1 MAAQQIFYDLLGV
14 ARDAS
19 PEDIKKAYKRA
30 ALQHHPDKGGDT
42 EKFKECN
49 IAAETLTD
57 ERKRAAYDA
66 ALLRNRSRDGLK
78 AQFSSAAREDS
89 KEREPPARPVNSSVP
104 PPVARPPRPP
114 PTGAVE
120 IPSDPSSLS
129 VRELKD
135 LLTALGLNHE
145 ACVEKADLLAVL
157 QSRKDR
163 RSNSSTTPGGS
174 FSSAAEEKPSTPR
187 SRGSAAAPPS
197 GPTVPGPRALRIKA
211 LSLGSGGV
219 GKSTLI
225 KRYCEGRFVQK
236 YITTIGIDYGVKP
249 VKLNGHDLKVNFFD
263 TSGGDEFK
271 EIRVEFYEK
280 SNAVMLVYDVT
291 NRKSFAEL
299 DLWIEEARSRGCPVS
314 RKHKSAGDMPFVAL
328 CGNKTDLP
336 KRVVSKAD
344 GVDFAAEH
352 GMHYF
357 ETSASSGENVV
368 ESMNF
373 LFEKVLNHHAEMRRK
388 LAAGA

>member
-1 MAAQQIFYDLLGV
+1 MSSEQKFYDLLGV
-14 ARDAS
+14 ARDATL
-19 PEDIKKAYKRA
+19 EDIKKAYKKA

-42 EKFKECN
+42 EVFKECN

-66 ALLRNRSRDGLK
+66 ALLRSRSRDGLK
-78 AQFSSAAREDS
+78 AQFAQRDDS
-89 KEREPPARPVNSSVP
+89 KDRAPPARPANTSVP
-104 PPVARPPRPP
+104 PPTARPPRPP

-135 LLTALGLNHE
+135 LLTALGVDHS
-145 ACVEKADLLAVL
+145 ACVEKADLLSLL

-163 RSNSSTTPGGS
+163 RANGGSSTPRAGS
-174 FSSAAEEKPSTPR
+174 YTSAPAEKPSTPR
-187 SRGSAAAPPS
+187 QRGAAAAAS

-211 LSLGSGGV
+211 LSLGCGGV
-219 GKSTLI
+219 GKSTII

-249 VKLNGHDLKVNFFD
+249 VRLNGHDLKVNFFD
-263 TSGGDEFK
+263 TSGGDEFQ

-299 DLWIEEARSRGCPVS
+299 DFWIDEAKKYGCPIS
-314 RKHKSAGDMPFVAL
+314 KKHKSVGDMPFVAL

-368 ESMNF
+368 EAMNF
-373 LFEKVLNHHAEMRRK
+373 LFEKVLNHHVEMRRK